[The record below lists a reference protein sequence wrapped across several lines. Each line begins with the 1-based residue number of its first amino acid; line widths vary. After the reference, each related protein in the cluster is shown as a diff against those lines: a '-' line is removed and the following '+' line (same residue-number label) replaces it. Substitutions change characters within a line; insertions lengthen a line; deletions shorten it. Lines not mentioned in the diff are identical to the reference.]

1 MAETKRAAKTA
12 NSLINE
18 MPHNYE
24 AEQALLGCIMLDPR
38 VQIEIASSLKKEDF
52 FTEAHQNIFGVMEDL
67 IRKNQPVDLITLTD
81 ELEKDGHL
89 KEVGGIAYL
98 TGLSNVIPSS
108 ANYKKYYSIVTRDS
122 MLRKLILGSCDII
135 STCQQSTDKKEA
147 LAFAEKMVYE
157 VSETQ
162 DNGEYSKIGDVLP
175 DVMMQLDELSKNK
188 EGCRGIGTGYR
199 ALDNMI
205 NGLHRS
211 DLMILAA
218 RPSVGKTSFAMNLV
232 ENVALAGHSCAIFSL
247 EMKKEQLVQRM
258 LCSVGEVSMSNV
270 MRGRMNKNE
279 WLKIAKAKEM
289 LSKTKIFINDSSL
302 VTPQEVMSKCR
313 RIKSRYGLDF
323 VVIDYIQ
330 LMLPM
335 SNRKD
340 DNRQQQVS
348 EISRYLKILA
358 KEIDVPVLALSQLSR
373 DVEKRKGR
381 PQLSDLR
388 ESGAIEQDADIVMFI
403 HRPDKNATEKEIA
416 EGKVEKNVAEI
427 LIEKHRNGATGEF
440 KLYFQGDCTKFKNID
455 ESNGNA
461 YGNNGDNPEIANAGK
476 LEIIPGD
483 LPPFDADN
491 GGYDPYAGPT
501 ENDIPPADDE
511 VPLNADSYKI
521 DNPDDEIF

>member
-1 MAETKRAAKTA
+1 MADKKKPVTGVK
-12 NSLINE
+12 SLINE

-38 VQIEIASSLKKEDF
+38 VQIELASSLKKEDF
-52 FTEAHQNIFGVMEDL
+52 FTEAHQNIFAAMEEL

-81 ELEKDGHL
+81 ALEKEGTL
-89 KEVGGIAYL
+89 ENVGGITYL
-98 TGLSNVIPSS
+98 TGLSDVIPSA
-108 ANYKKYYSIVTRDS
+108 ANYKKYYAIVTRDS
-122 MLRKLILGSCDII
+122 LLRKLILGSADVI
-135 STCQQSTDKKEA
+135 STCMQTTDQKEA
-147 LAFAEKMVYE
+147 LAFAEKVVYDA
-157 VSETQ
+157 SESQ
-162 DNGEYSKIGDVLP
+162 DTGEYSQINEVLP

-188 EGCRGIGTGYR
+188 DGCRGIPTGYR
-199 ALDNMI
+199 ALDHII

-232 ENVALAGHSCAIFSL
+232 ENAALAGYSCAIFSL
-247 EMKKEQLVQRM
+247 EMNKEQLVQRM
-258 LCSVGEVSMSNV
+258 LCSVGEVNMANV
-270 MRGRMNKNE
+270 MRGRMNKSE
-279 WLKIAKAKEM
+279 WLKIAKAKEA

-330 LMLPM
+330 LMTPM
-335 SNRKD
+335 SNKRD

-348 EISRYLKILA
+348 EISRYLKIIA

-403 HRPDKNATEKEIA
+403 HRPDKNATESEIA

-440 KLYFQGDCTKFKNID
+440 KLFFKGECTKFKNID
-455 ESNGNA
+455 ESGTEVGAKDDSVHNGGELEKIDEQTA
-461 YGNNGDNPEIANAGK
+461 PETF
-476 LEIIPGD
+476 D
-483 LPPFDADN
+483 LPPVSDEDLPFD
-491 GGYDPYAGPT
+491 
-501 ENDIPPADDE
+501 IDE
-511 VPLNADSYKI
+511 VKSS
-521 DNPDDEIF
+521 DDEIFG